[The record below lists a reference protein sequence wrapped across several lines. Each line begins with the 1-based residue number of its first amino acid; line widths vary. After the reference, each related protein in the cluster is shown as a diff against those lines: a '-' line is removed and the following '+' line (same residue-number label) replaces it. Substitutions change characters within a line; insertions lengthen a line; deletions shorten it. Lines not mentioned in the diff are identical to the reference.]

1 MFEIQVNS
9 CKKSRKEIRSEAVK
23 YDKLYEGRYKPTVQ
37 SIYRTEKSNLME
49 ETVENKRTSH

>member
-1 MFEIQVNS
+1 MQKI
-9 CKKSRKEIRSEAVK
+9 KKGDQEIRSEAVK